1 MALDY
6 VTDSMCNRPI
16 SVTAGG
22 QCPSRNPR
30 GSGTRPVS
38 VEATFRVTGSASVET
53 SLSVGFPDPISLAVL
68 FQSVF
73 VRVERAESCCS
84 ILSVMPVLLAYTG
97 ISTAAVQPAVSRR
110 KSPNQSI
117 PRTRFTD

>member
-1 MALDY
+1 MG
-6 VTDSMCNRPI
+6 NRPT

-22 QCPSRNPR
+22 KGPSSNPR
-30 GSGTRPVS
+30 GGGGTRPVS

-73 VRVERAESCCS
+73 V
-84 ILSVMPVLLAYTG
+84 
-97 ISTAAVQPAVSRR
+97 
-110 KSPNQSI
+110 
-117 PRTRFTD
+117 